1 MPVVISVQSRGA
13 VSVVEFDDGASL
25 RCTRE
30 FVRRSNL
37 QRGQDIDDIFVDR
50 LRETASPELAR
61 SEAQRLD
68 RRQRYSR
75 RQICSKL
82 RDVGI
87 GAEAANLALDEL
99 ESRGELDDRIVA
111 RDIARKGLR
120 QLISRDP
127 SLSEVG
133 FRTAQTRR
141 LLMRGFT
148 PGAAAEACQQVWM
161 EVQ

>member
-37 QRGQDIDDIFVDR
+37 QRGQDIDDIFVER

-61 SEAQRLD
+61 SEAQRLN

-75 RQICSKL
+75 RQIGSKL
-82 RDVGI
+82 REVGI